1 MTRMTDVPRPVGH
14 WSDEAGWYPAQ
25 GSDPVIRTSS
35 VIRSQMCNVER
46 LKSRNLTPNAACVH
60 CEFERRENQRQCEP
74 GCGVW
79 IGAAYTSFRNM
90 PSLPGASLG
99 KSLSLKSG
107 YEERVQIQI
116 QKQIPPVPCLFG
128 VLPFACG
135 LGVGRR
141 VTSYRILSLIIGT
154 L

>member
-74 GCGVW
+74 VW
-79 IGAAYTSFRNM
+79 IGAAYTSIPKHAFPPRC
-90 PSLPGASLG
+90 LLG
-99 KSLSLKSG
+99 
-107 YEERVQIQI
+107 
-116 QKQIPPVPCLFG
+116 
-128 VLPFACG
+128 
-135 LGVGRR
+135 
-141 VTSYRILSLIIGT
+141 
-154 L
+154 

>member
-14 WSDEAGWYPAQ
+14 WSDEAGCYPAQ

-35 VIRSQMCNVER
+35 MIRSQMCNVER

-60 CEFERRENQRQCEP
+60 SCEFESGKIRDNVSVDR
-74 GCGVW
+74 
-79 IGAAYTSFRNM
+79 TSEGTQTHATWLPCSGETW

-107 YEERVQIQI
+107 YEDRVQIQI
-116 QKQIPPVPCLFG
+116 QKQIPPVPCLLG
-128 VLPFACG
+128 PSLG
-135 LGVGRR
+135 GVGLRFVR
-141 VTSYRILSLIIGT
+141 CYDKFDKI
-154 L
+154 

>member
-14 WSDEAGWYPAQ
+14 WSDEAGCYPAQ

-35 VIRSQMCNVER
+35 MIRSQMCNVER

-60 CEFERRENQRQCEP
+60 SCEFESGKIRDNVSVDRRR
-74 GCGVW
+74 
-79 IGAAYTSFRNM
+79 YTWQLPCSGETW

-107 YEERVQIQI
+107 YEDRV
-116 QKQIPPVPCLFG
+116 
-128 VLPFACG
+128 
-135 LGVGRR
+135 R
-141 VTSYRILSLIIGT
+141 
-154 L
+154 